1 MQAKRILNLSDL
13 VDKRSWF
20 ISRFNEATSTLDS
33 LQASSIKQFDF
44 KSIINMREKVIDK
57 KKDDSLNN

>member
-20 ISRFNEATSTLDS
+20 ISRFIEASSTLDII
-33 LQASSIKQFDF
+33 QASNIKQFDF
-44 KSIINMREKVIDK
+44 KSIINVSEKLNDI

>member
-20 ISRFNEATSTLDS
+20 ISRFNEASSSLSNSQASTL
-33 LQASSIKQFDF
+33 KQFDF
-44 KSIINMREKVIDK
+44 KSIINVREKLGDL
-57 KKDDSLNN
+57 KKDDSSNN